1 MLSYY
6 DLHTA
11 LVASGFTVPSI
22 STISTIALIG
32 AIPMTLAVILV
43 VVFGVETCKRRL
55 EDITADELKVVAET
69 RLN

>member
-6 DLHTA
+6 GLHTA
-11 LVASGFTVPSI
+11 LVASGITVPSI

-43 VVFGVETCKRRL
+43 VVFGVETCKLRL
-55 EDITADELKVVAET
+55 ADITADELKVVAET